1 MIADKQQYLSKI
13 YDDYA
18 DSIYR
23 FLLLKTSSVE
33 TAQDLVSE
41 TFLRFVQRMK
51 SVRPGCTICATR
63 SHGLPA
69 IHNPRA
75 FLYKTARNLTVDY
88 YRQKSRIVF
97 SENDLRDDGNIYDDT
112 VVDDISKIAKKF
124 DLEKDVS
131 RVQKI
136 LLQLQDECAEIVILR
151 YIEEMSFSEI
161 SEIVGKPEGTIRVI
175 LHRAIKALR
184 ENL

>member
-41 TFLRFVQRMK
+41 TFLRFVKRINDIQEP
-51 SVRPGCTICATR
+51 VR
-63 SHGLPA
+63 
-69 IHNPRA
+69 NPRA
-75 FLYKTARNLTVDY
+75 FLYKTAKNLAIDY
-88 YRQKSRIVF
+88 YRKKSRTIF
-97 SENDLRDDGNIYDDT
+97 SENDLREDGNIYDDT
-112 VVDDISKIAKKF
+112 ATDDISEIIKKF

-131 RVQKI
+131 RIRKI
-136 LLQLQDECAEIVILR
+136 LLQLHDEYADVIVLR
-151 YIEEMSFSEI
+151 YIEEMSFAEI
-161 SEIVGKPEGTIRVI
+161 SEITGKPEGTIRVI
-175 LHRAIKALR
+175 LHRAINEMRKYL
-184 ENL
+184 